1 MRDPNPENIS
11 GEKRHSFSWNVEVD
25 VGQLALGIALLYLVW
40 KGAQL
45 LSAEGNDEED
55 GEFTGR

>member
-40 KGAQL
+40 KGAAL
-45 LSAEGNDEED
+45 LSEGNDEED
-55 GEFTGR
+55 GGYTGG

>member
-1 MRDPNPENIS
+1 MRDPTPENIT

-25 VGQLALGIALLYLVW
+25 VGQLVIGVALLLLLW

-45 LSAEGNDEED
+45 LGEGNDEED
-55 GEFTGR
+55 AGHTRR

>member
-1 MRDPNPENIS
+1 MRDPDPENIT

-25 VGQLALGIALLYLVW
+25 VGQLALGIALLFLVW

-45 LSAEGNDEED
+45 LDGRNDEED
-55 GEFTGR
+55 GEYTGR